1 MKDWPPSNYP
11 IFLVLMLLATTA
23 MTLAMGDEPRAENL
37 AIYAYYL
44 LVIGVTIRFFELA
57 LPEST
62 LQRLVLIETQISGW
76 MKRLMREIKVLTQKV
91 GNLRIPH
98 INIPHINIPYI
109 NIPHIKMPRIKIPHT
124 RRLLKNN
131 LEKESPMI
139 ADVSRNIVIFLSFFF
154 IISLIY
160 GLMIDWLAVTGYIYN
175 LVLVVFGFLAL
186 HVFTRGRS

>member
-98 INIPHINIPYI
+98 INIPY
-109 NIPHIKMPRIKIPHT
+109 IKMPRIKIPHT

>member
-44 LVIGVTIRFFELA
+44 LVIGVTIRFFEIA

-124 RRLLKNN
+124 RRLLNNN